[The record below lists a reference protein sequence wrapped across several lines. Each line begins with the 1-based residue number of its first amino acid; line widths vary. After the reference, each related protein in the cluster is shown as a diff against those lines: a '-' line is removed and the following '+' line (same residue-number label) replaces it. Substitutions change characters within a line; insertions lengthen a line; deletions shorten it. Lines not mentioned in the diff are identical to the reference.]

1 MFIDTHCHI
10 DMSKEIDVNQY
21 IQNAYLA
28 NVKGLIFSFCN
39 QDCYRAGIK
48 FLEKYSDVFVSL
60 GFHPEDADI
69 ITDKDLECLDEVLVS
84 SSRIVAIGEIGL
96 DYYWRKDN
104 KEKQRDL
111 FQKQL
116 DLAVKYQMPVVIH
129 CRDAIQELYDIL
141 SQYKGKVKGVIHCFS
156 GSYEMALR
164 FIELGFVLGIGGVLT
179 FKNSKLYQVVEK
191 IPLSSIVLETDS
203 PYLTPE
209 PHRGETNESKYIP
222 LIAAKIAQIKCI
234 DVSEVAQTT
243 TDNARRVFDLP
254 I

>member
-10 DMSKEIDVNQY
+10 DSSVSGDVY
-21 IQNAYLA
+21 IKNAYSA

-39 QDCYRAGIK
+39 QDCYQAGIE
-48 FLEKYSDVFVSL
+48 FLDKYPDVFVSL
-60 GFHPEDADI
+60 GFHPEDADN
-69 ITDKDLECLDEVLVS
+69 ITDKDLHCLDEVLVS

-116 DLAVKYQMPVVIH
+116 DLAVKHQMPVVIH

-156 GSYEMALR
+156 GSYEMAR
-164 FIELGFVLGIGGVLT
+164 AFIELGFVLGIGGVLT

-209 PHRGETNESKYIP
+209 PHRGEMNESKYIP
-222 LIAAKIAQIKCI
+222 LIAEKIAQIKGI
-234 DVSEVAQTT
+234 SLSEVEKIT
-243 TDNARRVFDLP
+243 TDNAKRVFDLP

>member
-10 DMSKEIDVNQY
+10 DSSVSGDVY
-21 IQNAYLA
+21 IKNAYSA

-39 QDCYRAGIK
+39 QDCYQAGIE
-48 FLEKYSDVFVSL
+48 FLDKYPDVFVSL
-60 GFHPEDADI
+60 GFHPEDADV
-69 ITDKDLECLDEVLVS
+69 ITDKDLQCLDEVLVS

-116 DLAVKYQMPVVIH
+116 DLAVKHQMPVVIH

-156 GSYEMALR
+156 GSYEMAR
-164 FIELGFVLGIGGVLT
+164 AFIELGFVLGIGGVLT

-209 PHRGETNESKYIP
+209 PHRGEMNESKYIP
-222 LIAAKIAQIKCI
+222 LIAEKIAQIKGI
-234 DVSEVAQTT
+234 SLSEVEKIT
-243 TDNARRVFDLP
+243 TDNAKRVFDLP

>member
-10 DMSKEIDVNQY
+10 DSSVSGDVY
-21 IQNAYLA
+21 IKNAYSA

-39 QDCYRAGIK
+39 QDCYQAGIE
-48 FLEKYSDVFVSL
+48 FLDKYPDVFVSL
-60 GFHPEDADI
+60 GFHPEDADV
-69 ITDKDLECLDEVLVS
+69 ITDKDLQCLDEVLVS
-84 SSRIVAIGEIGL
+84 SSRIVAVGEIGL

-116 DLAVKYQMPVVIH
+116 DLAVKHQMPVVIH

-156 GSYEMALR
+156 GSYEMAR
-164 FIELGFVLGIGGVLT
+164 AFIELGFVLGIGGVLT

-191 IPLSSIVLETDS
+191 LPLSSIVLETDS

-209 PHRGETNESKYIP
+209 PHRGEMNESKYIP
-222 LIAAKIAQIKCI
+222 LVAEKIAQIKGI
-234 DVSEVAQTT
+234 SLSEVEKIT
-243 TDNARRVFDLP
+243 TDNAKRVFDLP

>member
-10 DMSKEIDVNQY
+10 DSSVSGDVY
-21 IQNAYLA
+21 IKNAYSA

-39 QDCYRAGIK
+39 QDCYQAGIE
-48 FLEKYSDVFVSL
+48 FLDKYPDVFVSL
-60 GFHPEDADI
+60 GFHPEDADN
-69 ITDKDLECLDEVLVS
+69 ITDKDLQCLDEVLVS

-116 DLAVKYQMPVVIH
+116 DLAVKHQIPVVIH

-156 GSYEMALR
+156 GSYEMAR
-164 FIELGFVLGIGGVLT
+164 AFIELGFVLGIGGVLT

-191 IPLSSIVLETDS
+191 LPLSSIVLETDS

-209 PHRGETNESKYIP
+209 PHRGEMNESKYIP
-222 LIAAKIAQIKCI
+222 LVAEKIAQIKGI
-234 DVSEVAQTT
+234 SLSEVEKIT
-243 TDNARRVFDLP
+243 TDNAKRVFDLP

>member
-10 DMSKEIDVNQY
+10 DSSVSGDVY
-21 IQNAYLA
+21 IKNAYSA

-39 QDCYRAGIK
+39 QDCYQAGIE
-48 FLEKYSDVFVSL
+48 FLDKYPDVFVSL
-60 GFHPEDADI
+60 GFHPEDADV
-69 ITDKDLECLDEVLVS
+69 ITDKDLQCLDEVLVS

-116 DLAVKYQMPVVIH
+116 DLAVKHQMPVVIH

-156 GSYEMALR
+156 GSYEMAR
-164 FIELGFVLGIGGVLT
+164 AFIELGFVLGIGGVLT

-209 PHRGETNESKYIP
+209 PHRGEMNESKYIP
-222 LIAAKIAQIKCI
+222 LVAEKIAQIKGI
-234 DVSEVAQTT
+234 SLSEVEKIT
-243 TDNARRVFDLP
+243 TDNAKRVFDLA

>member
-10 DMSKEIDVNQY
+10 DSSVSGDVY
-21 IQNAYLA
+21 IKNAYSA

-39 QDCYRAGIK
+39 QDCYQVGIE
-48 FLEKYSDVFVSL
+48 FLDKYPDVFVSL
-60 GFHPEDADI
+60 GFHPEDADN
-69 ITDKDLECLDEVLVS
+69 ITDKDLHCLDEVLVS

-116 DLAVKYQMPVVIH
+116 DLAVKHQMPVVIH

-156 GSYEMALR
+156 GSYEMAR
-164 FIELGFVLGIGGVLT
+164 AFIELGFVLGIGGVLT

-191 IPLSSIVLETDS
+191 LPLSSIVLETDS

-209 PHRGETNESKYIP
+209 PHRGEMNESKYIP
-222 LIAAKIAQIKCI
+222 LIAEKIAQIKGI
-234 DVSEVAQTT
+234 SLSEVEKIT
-243 TDNARRVFDLP
+243 TDNAKRVFDLP

>member
-10 DMSKEIDVNQY
+10 DSSVSGDVY
-21 IQNAYLA
+21 IKNAYSA

-39 QDCYRAGIK
+39 QDCYQAGIE
-48 FLEKYSDVFVSL
+48 FLDKYPDVFVSL
-60 GFHPEDADI
+60 GFHPEDADN
-69 ITDKDLECLDEVLVS
+69 ITDKDLHCLDEVLVF

-116 DLAVKYQMPVVIH
+116 DLAVKHQMPVVIH

-156 GSYEMALR
+156 GSYEMALA

-209 PHRGETNESKYIP
+209 PHRGEMNESKYIP
-222 LIAAKIAQIKCI
+222 LIAEKIAQIKGI
-234 DVSEVAQTT
+234 SLSEVEKIT
-243 TDNARRVFDLP
+243 TDNAKRVFDLP

>member
-10 DMSKEIDVNQY
+10 DSSVSGDVY
-21 IQNAYLA
+21 IKNAYSA

-39 QDCYRAGIK
+39 QDCYQAGIE
-48 FLEKYSDVFVSL
+48 FLDKYPDVFVSL
-60 GFHPEDADI
+60 GFHPEDADN
-69 ITDKDLECLDEVLVS
+69 ITDKDLHCLDEVLVS

-116 DLAVKYQMPVVIH
+116 DLAVKHQMPVVIH

-156 GSYEMALR
+156 GSYEMAR
-164 FIELGFVLGIGGVLT
+164 AFIELGFVLGIGGVLT

-191 IPLSSIVLETDS
+191 ILLSSIVLETDS

-209 PHRGETNESKYIP
+209 PHRGEMNESKYIP
-222 LIAAKIAQIKCI
+222 LVAEKIAQIKGI
-234 DVSEVAQTT
+234 SLSEVEKIT
-243 TDNARRVFDLP
+243 TDNAKRVFDLP

>member
-10 DMSKEIDVNQY
+10 DSSVSGDVY
-21 IQNAYLA
+21 IKNAYSA

-39 QDCYRAGIK
+39 QDCYQAGIE
-48 FLEKYSDVFVSL
+48 FLDKYPDVFVSL
-60 GFHPEDADI
+60 GFHPEDADN
-69 ITDKDLECLDEVLVS
+69 ITDKDLHCLDEVLVS

-116 DLAVKYQMPVVIH
+116 DLAVKHQMPVVIH

-156 GSYEMALR
+156 GSYEMAR
-164 FIELGFVLGIGGVLT
+164 AFIELGFMLGIGGVLT

-191 IPLSSIVLETDS
+191 LPLSSIVLETDS

-209 PHRGETNESKYIP
+209 PHRGEMNESKYIP
-222 LIAAKIAQIKCI
+222 LVAEKIAQIKGI
-234 DVSEVAQTT
+234 SLSEVEKIT
-243 TDNARRVFDLP
+243 TDNAKRVFDLP

>member
-10 DMSKEIDVNQY
+10 DSSVLGDVY
-21 IQNAYLA
+21 IKNAYSA

-39 QDCYRAGIK
+39 QDCYQAGIK
-48 FLEKYSDVFVSL
+48 FLDKYPDVFVSL

-69 ITDKDLECLDEVLVS
+69 ITDKDLQCLDEVLVS

-116 DLAVKYQMPVVIH
+116 DLAVKHQMPVVIH
-129 CRDAIQELYDIL
+129 CRDAIQDLYDIL

-156 GSYEMALR
+156 GSYEMAR
-164 FIELGFVLGIGGVLT
+164 AFIELGFVLGIGGVLT

-209 PHRGETNESKYIP
+209 PHRGEMNESKYIP
-222 LIAAKIAQIKCI
+222 LVAEKIAQIKEI
-234 DVSEVAQTT
+234 SLSEVEKIT
-243 TDNARRVFDLP
+243 TDNAKRVFDLP

>member
-10 DMSKEIDVNQY
+10 DSSVSGDVY
-21 IQNAYLA
+21 IKNAYSA

-39 QDCYRAGIK
+39 QDCYQAGIE
-48 FLEKYSDVFVSL
+48 FLDKYPDVFVSL
-60 GFHPEDADI
+60 GFHPEDADN
-69 ITDKDLECLDEVLVS
+69 ITDKDLHCLDEVLVS

-116 DLAVKYQMPVVIH
+116 DLVVKHQMPVVIH

-156 GSYEMALR
+156 GSYEMAR
-164 FIELGFVLGIGGVLT
+164 AFIELGFVLGIGGVLT

-191 IPLSSIVLETDS
+191 LPLSSIVLETDS

-209 PHRGETNESKYIP
+209 PHRGEMNESKYIP
-222 LIAAKIAQIKCI
+222 LVAEKIAQIKGI
-234 DVSEVAQTT
+234 SLSEVERIT
-243 TDNARRVFDLP
+243 TDNAKRVFDLP

>member
-10 DMSKEIDVNQY
+10 DSSVSGDVY
-21 IQNAYLA
+21 IKNAYSA

-39 QDCYRAGIK
+39 QDCYQAGIE
-48 FLEKYSDVFVSL
+48 FLDKYPDVFVSL
-60 GFHPEDADI
+60 GFHPEAADV
-69 ITDKDLECLDEVLVS
+69 ITDKDLQCLDEVLVS
-84 SSRIVAIGEIGL
+84 SSRIVAVGEIGL

-116 DLAVKYQMPVVIH
+116 DLAVKHQMPVVIH

-156 GSYEMALR
+156 GSYEMAR
-164 FIELGFVLGIGGVLT
+164 AFIELGFVLGIGGVLT

-191 IPLSSIVLETDS
+191 LPLSSIVLETDS

-209 PHRGETNESKYIP
+209 PHRGEMNESKYIP
-222 LIAAKIAQIKCI
+222 LVAEKIAQIKGI
-234 DVSEVAQTT
+234 SLSEVEKIT
-243 TDNARRVFDLP
+243 TDNAKRVFDLP

>member
-10 DMSKEIDVNQY
+10 DSSVSGDVY
-21 IQNAYLA
+21 IKNAYSA

-39 QDCYRAGIK
+39 QDCYQAGIE
-48 FLEKYSDVFVSL
+48 FLDKYPDVFVSL
-60 GFHPEDADI
+60 GFHPEDADN
-69 ITDKDLECLDEVLVS
+69 ITDKDLHCLDEVLVF

-116 DLAVKYQMPVVIH
+116 DLAVKHQMPVVIH

-156 GSYEMALR
+156 GSYEMAR
-164 FIELGFVLGIGGVLT
+164 AFIELGFVLGIGGVLT

-209 PHRGETNESKYIP
+209 PHRGEMNESKYIP
-222 LIAAKIAQIKCI
+222 LIAEKIAQIKRI
-234 DVSEVAQTT
+234 SLSEVEKIT
-243 TDNARRVFDLP
+243 TDNAKRVFDLP

>member
-10 DMSKEIDVNQY
+10 DSSVSGDVY
-21 IQNAYLA
+21 IKNAYSA

-39 QDCYRAGIK
+39 QDCYQAGIE
-48 FLEKYSDVFVSL
+48 FLDKYPDVFVSL
-60 GFHPEDADI
+60 GFHPEDADN
-69 ITDKDLECLDEVLVS
+69 ITDKDLQCLDEVLVS

-116 DLAVKYQMPVVIH
+116 DLAVKHQMPVVIH

-156 GSYEMALR
+156 GSYEMAR
-164 FIELGFVLGIGGVLT
+164 AFIELGFVLGIGGVLT

-191 IPLSSIVLETDS
+191 LPLSSIVLETDS

-209 PHRGETNESKYIP
+209 PHRGEMNESKYIP
-222 LIAAKIAQIKCI
+222 LVAEKIAQIKGI
-234 DVSEVAQTT
+234 SLSEVEKIT
-243 TDNARRVFDLP
+243 TDNAKRVFDLA

>member
-10 DMSKEIDVNQY
+10 DSSVSGDVY
-21 IQNAYLA
+21 IKNAYSA

-39 QDCYRAGIK
+39 QDCYQAGIE
-48 FLEKYSDVFVSL
+48 FLDKYPDVFVSL
-60 GFHPEDADI
+60 GFHPEDADVI
-69 ITDKDLECLDEVLVS
+69 KDLQCLDEVLVS

-116 DLAVKYQMPVVIH
+116 DLAVKHQMPVVIH

-156 GSYEMALR
+156 GSYEMAR
-164 FIELGFVLGIGGVLT
+164 AFIELGFVLGIGGVLT

-191 IPLSSIVLETDS
+191 LPLSSIVLETDS

-209 PHRGETNESKYIP
+209 PHRGEMNESKYIP
-222 LIAAKIAQIKCI
+222 LVVEKIAQIKGI
-234 DVSEVAQTT
+234 SLSEVERIT
-243 TDNARRVFDLP
+243 TDNAKRVFDLP

>member
-10 DMSKEIDVNQY
+10 DSSVSGDVY
-21 IQNAYLA
+21 IKNAYSA

-39 QDCYRAGIK
+39 QDCYQAGIE
-48 FLEKYSDVFVSL
+48 FLDKYPDVFVSL
-60 GFHPEDADI
+60 GFHPEDADN
-69 ITDKDLECLDEVLVS
+69 ITDKDLHCLDEVLVS

-116 DLAVKYQMPVVIH
+116 DLVVKHQMPVVIH

-156 GSYEMALR
+156 GSYEMAR
-164 FIELGFVLGIGGVLT
+164 AFIELGFVLGIGGVLT

-209 PHRGETNESKYIP
+209 PHRGEMNESKYIP
-222 LIAAKIAQIKCI
+222 LIAKKIAHIKGI
-234 DVSEVAQTT
+234 SLSEVEKIT
-243 TDNARRVFDLP
+243 TDNAKRVFDLP

>member
-10 DMSKEIDVNQY
+10 DSSVSGDVY
-21 IQNAYLA
+21 IKNAYSA

-39 QDCYRAGIK
+39 QDCYQAGIE
-48 FLEKYSDVFVSL
+48 FLDKYPDVFVSL
-60 GFHPEDADI
+60 GFHPEDADN
-69 ITDKDLECLDEVLVS
+69 ITDKDLHCLDEVLVS

-116 DLAVKYQMPVVIH
+116 DLAVKHQMPVVIH

-156 GSYEMALR
+156 GSYEMAR
-164 FIELGFVLGIGGVLT
+164 AFIELGFVLGIGGVLT

-191 IPLSSIVLETDS
+191 LPLSSIVLETDS

-209 PHRGETNESKYIP
+209 PHRGEMNESKYIP
-222 LIAAKIAQIKCI
+222 LVAEKIAQIKEI
-234 DVSEVAQTT
+234 PLSEVEKIT
-243 TDNARRVFDLP
+243 TDNAKRVFDLP

>member
-10 DMSKEIDVNQY
+10 DSSVSGDVY
-21 IQNAYLA
+21 IKNAYSA

-39 QDCYRAGIK
+39 QDCYQAGIE
-48 FLEKYSDVFVSL
+48 FLDKYPDVFVSL
-60 GFHPEDADI
+60 GFHPEDADN
-69 ITDKDLECLDEVLVS
+69 ITDKDLHCLDEVLVS

-116 DLAVKYQMPVVIH
+116 DLAVKHQMPVVIH

-156 GSYEMALR
+156 GSYEMAR
-164 FIELGFVLGIGGVLT
+164 AFIELGFVLGIGGVLT

-191 IPLSSIVLETDS
+191 LPLSSIVLETDS

-209 PHRGETNESKYIP
+209 PHRGEMNESKYIL
-222 LIAAKIAQIKCI
+222 LIAEKIAQIKGI
-234 DVSEVAQTT
+234 SLSEVEKIT
-243 TDNARRVFDLP
+243 TDNAKRVLS
-254 I
+254 II

>member
-10 DMSKEIDVNQY
+10 DSSVSGDVY
-21 IQNAYLA
+21 IKNAYSA

-39 QDCYRAGIK
+39 QDCYQAGIE
-48 FLEKYSDVFVSL
+48 FLDKYPDVFVSL
-60 GFHPEDADI
+60 GFHPEDADN
-69 ITDKDLECLDEVLVS
+69 ITDKDLQCLDEVLVS

-116 DLAVKYQMPVVIH
+116 DLAVKHQMPVVIH

-156 GSYEMALR
+156 GSYEMAR
-164 FIELGFVLGIGGVLT
+164 AFIELGFVLGIGGVLT
-179 FKNSKLYQVVEK
+179 FKNSKLFQVVEK

-209 PHRGETNESKYIP
+209 PHRGEMNESKYIP
-222 LIAAKIAQIKCI
+222 LIAEKIAQIKGI
-234 DVSEVAQTT
+234 SLSEVEKIT
-243 TDNARRVFDLP
+243 TDNAKRVFDLP

>member
-10 DMSKEIDVNQY
+10 DSSVSGDVY
-21 IQNAYLA
+21 IKNAYSA

-39 QDCYRAGIK
+39 QDCYQVGIE
-48 FLEKYSDVFVSL
+48 FLDKYPDVFVSL
-60 GFHPEDADI
+60 GFHPEDADV
-69 ITDKDLECLDEVLVS
+69 ITDKDLRCLDEVLVS

-116 DLAVKYQMPVVIH
+116 DLAVKHQMPVVIH

-156 GSYEMALR
+156 GSYEMAR
-164 FIELGFVLGIGGVLT
+164 AFIELGFVLGIGGVLT

-191 IPLSSIVLETDS
+191 LPLSSIVLETDS

-209 PHRGETNESKYIP
+209 PHRGEMNESKYIP
-222 LIAAKIAQIKCI
+222 LVAEKIAQIKGI
-234 DVSEVAQTT
+234 SLSEVEKIT
-243 TDNARRVFDLP
+243 TDNAKRVFDLA

>member
-10 DMSKEIDVNQY
+10 DSSVSGDVY
-21 IQNAYLA
+21 IKNAYSA

-39 QDCYRAGIK
+39 QDCYQAGIE
-48 FLEKYSDVFVSL
+48 FLDKYPDVFVSL
-60 GFHPEDADI
+60 GFHPEDADN
-69 ITDKDLECLDEVLVS
+69 ITDKDLQCLDEVLVS

-116 DLAVKYQMPVVIH
+116 DLAVKHQMPVVIH

-156 GSYEMALR
+156 GSYEMAR
-164 FIELGFVLGIGGVLT
+164 AFIELGFMLGIGGVLT

-191 IPLSSIVLETDS
+191 LPLSSIVLETDS

-209 PHRGETNESKYIP
+209 PHRGEMNESKYIP
-222 LIAAKIAQIKCI
+222 LIAEKIAQIKGI
-234 DVSEVAQTT
+234 SLSEVEKIT
-243 TDNARRVFDLP
+243 TDNAKRVFDLP

>member
-10 DMSKEIDVNQY
+10 DSSVSGDVY
-21 IQNAYLA
+21 IKNAYSA

-39 QDCYRAGIK
+39 QDCYQAGIE
-48 FLEKYSDVFVSL
+48 FLDKYPDVFVSL
-60 GFHPEDADI
+60 GFHPEDADV
-69 ITDKDLECLDEVLVS
+69 ITDKDLQCLDEVLVS

-116 DLAVKYQMPVVIH
+116 DLAVKHQMPVVIH

-156 GSYEMALR
+156 GSYEMAR
-164 FIELGFVLGIGGVLT
+164 AFIELGFVLGIGGVLT

-191 IPLSSIVLETDS
+191 LPLSSIVLETDS

-209 PHRGETNESKYIP
+209 PHRGEMNESKYIP
-222 LIAAKIAQIKCI
+222 LVAKKIAQIKEI
-234 DVSEVAQTT
+234 PLSEVEKIT
-243 TDNARRVFDLP
+243 TDNAKRVFDLP

>member
-10 DMSKEIDVNQY
+10 DSTVSGDVY
-21 IQNAYLA
+21 LENAYSA

-39 QDCYRAGIK
+39 HDCYQVGK
-48 FLEKYSDVFVSL
+48 EFLAKYKDVFVSL

-69 ITDKDLECLDEVLVS
+69 ITDKDLQCLDEMLLS

-116 DLAVKYQMPVVIH
+116 DLAVKHQMPVVIH

-156 GSYEMALR
+156 GSYEMAR
-164 FIELGFVLGIGGVLT
+164 AFIELGFVLGIGGVLT

-209 PHRGETNESKYIP
+209 PHRGEMNGSKDIS
-222 LIAAKIAQIKCI
+222 LIAEKIAQIKG
-234 DVSEVAQTT
+234 VSLSEVEKIT
-243 TDNARRVFDLP
+243 TDNAKRVFDLP

>member
-10 DMSKEIDVNQY
+10 DSSVSGDVY
-21 IQNAYLA
+21 IKNAYSA

-39 QDCYRAGIK
+39 QDCYQAGIE
-48 FLEKYSDVFVSL
+48 FLDKYPDVFVSL
-60 GFHPEDADI
+60 GFHPEDADV
-69 ITDKDLECLDEVLVS
+69 ITDKDLQCLDEVLVS
-84 SSRIVAIGEIGL
+84 SSRIVAVGEIGL

-116 DLAVKYQMPVVIH
+116 DLAVKHQMPVVIH

-156 GSYEMALR
+156 GSYEMAR
-164 FIELGFVLGIGGVLT
+164 AFIELGFVLGIGGVLT

-209 PHRGETNESKYIP
+209 PHRGEMNESKYIP
-222 LIAAKIAQIKCI
+222 LVAKKIAQIKEI
-234 DVSEVAQTT
+234 PLSEVEKIT
-243 TDNARRVFDLP
+243 TDNAKRVFDLP

>member
-10 DMSKEIDVNQY
+10 DSSVSGDVY
-21 IQNAYLA
+21 IKNAYSA

-39 QDCYRAGIK
+39 QDCYQAGIE
-48 FLEKYSDVFVSL
+48 FLDKYPDVFVSL
-60 GFHPEDADI
+60 GFHPEDADN
-69 ITDKDLECLDEVLVS
+69 ITDKDLRCLDEVLVS
-84 SSRIVAIGEIGL
+84 SSRIVAVGEIGL

-116 DLAVKYQMPVVIH
+116 DLAVKHQMPVVIH

-156 GSYEMALR
+156 GSYEMAR
-164 FIELGFVLGIGGVLT
+164 AFIELGFVLGIGGVLT

-191 IPLSSIVLETDS
+191 LPLSSIVLETDS

-209 PHRGETNESKYIP
+209 PHRGEMNESKYIP
-222 LIAAKIAQIKCI
+222 LVAEKIAQIKGI
-234 DVSEVAQTT
+234 SLSEVEKIT
-243 TDNARRVFDLP
+243 TDNAKRVFDLP

>member
-10 DMSKEIDVNQY
+10 DSSVSGDVY
-21 IQNAYLA
+21 IKNAYSA

-39 QDCYRAGIK
+39 QDCYQAGIE
-48 FLEKYSDVFVSL
+48 FLDKYPDVFVSL
-60 GFHPEDADI
+60 GFHPEDADN
-69 ITDKDLECLDEVLVS
+69 ITDKDLHCLDEVLVS

-116 DLAVKYQMPVVIH
+116 DLAVKHQMPVVIH

-156 GSYEMALR
+156 GSYEMAR
-164 FIELGFVLGIGGVLT
+164 AFIELGFVLGIGGVLT

-191 IPLSSIVLETDS
+191 IPLSGIVLETDS

-209 PHRGETNESKYIP
+209 PHRGEMNESKYIL
-222 LIAAKIAQIKCI
+222 LIAEKIAQIKGI
-234 DVSEVAQTT
+234 SLSEVEKIT
-243 TDNARRVFDLP
+243 TDNAKRVFDLP

>member
-10 DMSKEIDVNQY
+10 DSSVSGDVY
-21 IQNAYLA
+21 IKNAYSA

-39 QDCYRAGIK
+39 QDCYQAGIE
-48 FLEKYSDVFVSL
+48 FLDKYPDVFVSL
-60 GFHPEDADI
+60 GFHPEDADN
-69 ITDKDLECLDEVLVS
+69 ITDKDLHCLDEVLVS

-116 DLAVKYQMPVVIH
+116 DLAVKHQMPVVIH

-141 SQYKGKVKGVIHCFS
+141 SHYKGKVKGVIHCFS
-156 GSYEMALR
+156 GSYEMAR
-164 FIELGFVLGIGGVLT
+164 AFIELGFVLGIGGVLT

-209 PHRGETNESKYIP
+209 PHRGEMNESKYIP
-222 LIAAKIAQIKCI
+222 LVAEKIAQIKGI
-234 DVSEVAQTT
+234 SLSEVERIT
-243 TDNARRVFDLP
+243 TDNAKRVFDLP

>member
-10 DMSKEIDVNQY
+10 DSSVSGDVY
-21 IQNAYLA
+21 IKNAYSA

-39 QDCYRAGIK
+39 QDCYQAGIE
-48 FLEKYSDVFVSL
+48 FLDKYPDVFVSL
-60 GFHPEDADI
+60 GFHPEDADV
-69 ITDKDLECLDEVLVS
+69 ITDKDLQCLDEVLVS

-116 DLAVKYQMPVVIH
+116 DLAVKHQMPVVIH

-156 GSYEMALR
+156 GSYEMAR
-164 FIELGFVLGIGGVLT
+164 AFIELGFVLGIGGVLT

-191 IPLSSIVLETDS
+191 LPLSSIVLETDS

-209 PHRGETNESKYIP
+209 PHRGEMNESKYIP
-222 LIAAKIAQIKCI
+222 LVAEKIAQIKRI
-234 DVSEVAQTT
+234 SLSEVEKIT
-243 TDNARRVFDLP
+243 TDNAKRVFDLP

>member
-10 DMSKEIDVNQY
+10 DSSVSGDVY
-21 IQNAYLA
+21 IKNAYSA

-39 QDCYRAGIK
+39 QDCYQVGIE
-48 FLEKYSDVFVSL
+48 FLDKYPDVFVSL
-60 GFHPEDADI
+60 GFHPEDADN
-69 ITDKDLECLDEVLVS
+69 ITDKDLRCLDEVLVS

-116 DLAVKYQMPVVIH
+116 DLAVKHQMPVVIH

-156 GSYEMALR
+156 GSYEMAR
-164 FIELGFVLGIGGVLT
+164 AFIELGFVLGIGGVLT

-209 PHRGETNESKYIP
+209 PHRGEMNESKYIP
-222 LIAAKIAQIKCI
+222 LVAEKIAQIKGI
-234 DVSEVAQTT
+234 SLSEVEKIT
-243 TDNARRVFDLP
+243 TDNAKRVFDLP

>member
-1 MFIDTHCHI
+1 M
-10 DMSKEIDVNQY
+10 
-21 IQNAYLA
+21 
-28 NVKGLIFSFCN
+28 
-39 QDCYRAGIK
+39 
-48 FLEKYSDVFVSL
+48 
-60 GFHPEDADI
+60 
-69 ITDKDLECLDEVLVS
+69 LVS

-116 DLAVKYQMPVVIH
+116 DLAVKHQMPVVIH

-156 GSYEMALR
+156 GSYEMALA

-209 PHRGETNESKYIP
+209 PHRGEMNESKYIP
-222 LIAAKIAQIKCI
+222 LIAEKIAQIKGI
-234 DVSEVAQTT
+234 SLSEVEKIT
-243 TDNARRVFDLP
+243 TDNAKRVFDLP

>member
-10 DMSKEIDVNQY
+10 DSSVSGDVY
-21 IQNAYLA
+21 IKNAYSA

-39 QDCYRAGIK
+39 QDCYQAGIE
-48 FLEKYSDVFVSL
+48 FLDKYPDVFVSL
-60 GFHPEDADI
+60 GFHPEDADN
-69 ITDKDLECLDEVLVS
+69 ITDKDLHCLDEVLVF

-116 DLAVKYQMPVVIH
+116 DLAVKHQMPVVIH

-156 GSYEMALR
+156 GSYEMAR
-164 FIELGFVLGIGGVLT
+164 AFIELGFVLGIGGVFT

-209 PHRGETNESKYIP
+209 PHRGEMNESKYIP
-222 LIAAKIAQIKCI
+222 LIAEKIAQIKGI
-234 DVSEVAQTT
+234 SLSEVEKIT
-243 TDNARRVFDLP
+243 TDNAKRVFDLP

>member
-10 DMSKEIDVNQY
+10 DSSVSGDVY
-21 IQNAYLA
+21 IKNAYSA

-39 QDCYRAGIK
+39 QDCYQAGIE
-48 FLEKYSDVFVSL
+48 FLDKYPDVFVSL
-60 GFHPEDADI
+60 GFHPEDADN
-69 ITDKDLECLDEVLVS
+69 ITDKDLQCLDEVLVF
-84 SSRIVAIGEIGL
+84 SSRIVAVVEIGL

-116 DLAVKYQMPVVIH
+116 DLAVKHQMPVVIH

-156 GSYEMALR
+156 GSYEMAR
-164 FIELGFVLGIGGVLT
+164 AFIELGFVLGIGGVLT

-191 IPLSSIVLETDS
+191 IPLCSIVLETDS

-209 PHRGETNESKYIP
+209 PHRGEMNESKYIP
-222 LIAAKIAQIKCI
+222 LVAEKIAQIKEI
-234 DVSEVAQTT
+234 PLSEVEKIT
-243 TDNARRVFDLP
+243 TDNAKRVFDLP

>member
-10 DMSKEIDVNQY
+10 DSSVSGDVY
-21 IQNAYLA
+21 IKNAYSA

-39 QDCYRAGIK
+39 QDCYQAGIE
-48 FLEKYSDVFVSL
+48 FLDKYPDVFVSL
-60 GFHPEDADI
+60 GFHPEDADV
-69 ITDKDLECLDEVLVS
+69 ITDKDLQCLDEVLVS

-116 DLAVKYQMPVVIH
+116 DLAVKHQMPVVIH

-156 GSYEMALR
+156 GSYEMAR
-164 FIELGFVLGIGGVLT
+164 AFIELGFVLGIGGVLT

-191 IPLSSIVLETDS
+191 LPLSSIVLETDS

-209 PHRGETNESKYIP
+209 PHRGEMNESKYIP
-222 LIAAKIAQIKCI
+222 LVAEKIAQIKGI
-234 DVSEVAQTT
+234 SLSEVEKIT
-243 TDNARRVFDLP
+243 TDNAKRVLS
-254 I
+254 II

>member
-1 MFIDTHCHI
+1 M
-10 DMSKEIDVNQY
+10 
-21 IQNAYLA
+21 
-28 NVKGLIFSFCN
+28 
-39 QDCYRAGIK
+39 
-48 FLEKYSDVFVSL
+48 
-60 GFHPEDADI
+60 
-69 ITDKDLECLDEVLVS
+69 LVS
-84 SSRIVAIGEIGL
+84 CSRIVAIGEIGL

-116 DLAVKYQMPVVIH
+116 DLAVKHQMPVVIH

-156 GSYEMALR
+156 GSYEMAR
-164 FIELGFVLGIGGVLT
+164 AFIELGFVLGIGGVLT

-191 IPLSSIVLETDS
+191 LPLSSIVLETDS

-209 PHRGETNESKYIP
+209 PHRGEMNESKYIP
-222 LIAAKIAQIKCI
+222 LVAEKIAQIKRI
-234 DVSEVAQTT
+234 SLSEVEKIT
-243 TDNARRVFDLP
+243 TDNAKRVFDLP

>member
-10 DMSKEIDVNQY
+10 DSSVSGDVY
-21 IQNAYLA
+21 IKNAYSA

-39 QDCYRAGIK
+39 QDCYQAGIE
-48 FLEKYSDVFVSL
+48 FLDKYPDVFVSL
-60 GFHPEDADI
+60 GFHPEDADN
-69 ITDKDLECLDEVLVS
+69 ITDKDLQCLDEVLVS
-84 SSRIVAIGEIGL
+84 SSRIVAVGEIGL

-116 DLAVKYQMPVVIH
+116 DLAVKHQMPVVIH

-156 GSYEMALR
+156 GSYEMAR
-164 FIELGFVLGIGGVLT
+164 AFIELGFVLGIGGVLT

-191 IPLSSIVLETDS
+191 LPLSSIVLETDS

-209 PHRGETNESKYIP
+209 PHRGEMNESKYIP
-222 LIAAKIAQIKCI
+222 LVAEKIAQIKGI
-234 DVSEVAQTT
+234 SLSEVEKIT
-243 TDNARRVFDLP
+243 TDNAKRVFDLP

>member
-10 DMSKEIDVNQY
+10 DSSVSGDVY
-21 IQNAYLA
+21 IKNAYSA

-39 QDCYRAGIK
+39 QDCYQAGIE
-48 FLEKYSDVFVSL
+48 FLDKYPDVFVSL
-60 GFHPEDADI
+60 GFHPEDADN
-69 ITDKDLECLDEVLVS
+69 ITDKDLHCLDEVLVS

-116 DLAVKYQMPVVIH
+116 DLAVKHQMPVVIH

-156 GSYEMALR
+156 GSYEMAR
-164 FIELGFVLGIGGVLT
+164 AFIELGFVLGIGGVLT

-191 IPLSSIVLETDS
+191 LPLSSIVLETDS
-203 PYLTPE
+203 HYLTPE
-209 PHRGETNESKYIP
+209 PHRGEMNESKYIL
-222 LIAAKIAQIKCI
+222 LIAEKIAQIKGI
-234 DVSEVAQTT
+234 SLSEVEKIT
-243 TDNARRVFDLP
+243 TDNAKRVFDLP

>member
-10 DMSKEIDVNQY
+10 DSSVSGDVY
-21 IQNAYLA
+21 IKNAYSA

-39 QDCYRAGIK
+39 QDCYQAGIE
-48 FLEKYSDVFVSL
+48 FLDKYPDVFVSL
-60 GFHPEDADI
+60 GFHPEDADV
-69 ITDKDLECLDEVLVS
+69 ITDKDLQCLDEVLVS
-84 SSRIVAIGEIGL
+84 SSRIVAVGEIGL

-116 DLAVKYQMPVVIH
+116 DLAVKHQMPVVIH

-141 SQYKGKVKGVIHCFS
+141 FQYKGKVKGVIHCFS
-156 GSYEMALR
+156 GSYEMAR
-164 FIELGFVLGIGGVLT
+164 AFIELGFVLGIGGVLT

-191 IPLSSIVLETDS
+191 LPLSSIVLETDS

-209 PHRGETNESKYIP
+209 PHRGEMNESKYIP
-222 LIAAKIAQIKCI
+222 LVAEKIAQIKGI
-234 DVSEVAQTT
+234 SLSEVEKIT
-243 TDNARRVFDLP
+243 TDNAKRVFDLP

>member
-10 DMSKEIDVNQY
+10 DSSVSGDVY
-21 IQNAYLA
+21 IKNAYSA

-39 QDCYRAGIK
+39 QDCYQAGIE
-48 FLEKYSDVFVSL
+48 FLDKYPDVFVSL

-69 ITDKDLECLDEVLVS
+69 ITDKDLQCLDEVLVS

-116 DLAVKYQMPVVIH
+116 DLAVKHQMPVVIH

-156 GSYEMALR
+156 GSYEMAR
-164 FIELGFVLGIGGVLT
+164 AFIELGFVLGIGGVLT

-191 IPLSSIVLETDS
+191 LPLSSIVLETDS

-209 PHRGETNESKYIP
+209 PHRGEMNESKYIP
-222 LIAAKIAQIKCI
+222 LVAEKIAQIKGI
-234 DVSEVAQTT
+234 SLSEVEKIT
-243 TDNARRVFDLP
+243 TDNAKRVLS
-254 I
+254 II

>member
-10 DMSKEIDVNQY
+10 DSSVSGDVY
-21 IQNAYLA
+21 IKNAYSA

-39 QDCYRAGIK
+39 QDCYQAGIE
-48 FLEKYSDVFVSL
+48 FLDKYPDVFVSL
-60 GFHPEDADI
+60 GFHPEDADN
-69 ITDKDLECLDEVLVS
+69 ITDKDLHCLDEVLVS

-116 DLAVKYQMPVVIH
+116 DLAVKHQMPVVIH

-156 GSYEMALR
+156 GSYEMALA

-209 PHRGETNESKYIP
+209 PHRGEMNESKYIP
-222 LIAAKIAQIKCI
+222 LIAEKIAQIKGI
-234 DVSEVAQTT
+234 SLSEVEKIT
-243 TDNARRVFDLP
+243 TDNAKRVFDLP